1 MSTNPPD
8 PANNG
13 IVEVSLGDIFSFF
26 RKYWLTLFLA
36 GLIFGGI
43 GYGFSWLVPEE
54 YEATAKVLP
63 EFSSGL
69 GSMGGLSDLA
79 SMAGI
84 SLGKN
89 NSEAIRP
96 DLYPSILAS
105 MPFLL
110 KLLATPLPTSDG
122 KKIDL
127 VTYFEEKAKPL
138 SAQQVAQG
146 DTLIRL
152 SKEQERAMKN
162 VKSRVSAG
170 IDKMSGVLT
179 VEVNMPDPILAAACA
194 TFSLDYLKTFV
205 TEYRGG
211 KKTEK
216 VAFLR
221 QQMAEAKE
229 KYRRAEV
236 VLNGYRDRNRNA
248 YTNVAKIEE
257 QRLQNDYLQAQTL
270 YNQLTP
276 QLEAARLQALEDAP
290 VLKVLEPPMIPNWRS
305 SPKRKFYALGFAIFG
320 GLVALLFIL
329 FKKEKIHRRFS

>member
-1 MSTNPPD
+1 MPENLSVSPS
-8 PANNG
+8 G
-13 IVEVSLGDIFSFF
+13 IVEVSLADIFSFF
-26 RKYWLTLFLA
+26 KRYWLILFLA
-36 GLIFGGI
+36 GLLSGGI
-43 GYGFSWLVPEE
+43 GYGLSWMVPLEFE
-54 YEATAKVLP
+54 STAKILP
-63 EFSSGL
+63 EYGTGL
-69 GSMGGLSDLA
+69 GGAGGLSDLA
-79 SMAGI
+79 SLAGI

-110 KLLATPLPTSDG
+110 ELLSTPLPTSDG
-122 KKIDL
+122 KKVDL
-127 VTYFEEKAKPL
+127 VTYLDKKAKPL
-138 SAQQVAQG
+138 TPIQLAQS
-146 DTLIRL
+146 DTLIIL
-152 SKEQERAMKN
+152 STDQERALKN
-162 VKSRVSAG
+162 VRSRVSAG

-179 VEVNMPDPILAAACA
+179 VEVKMPDPTLAAACA
-194 TFSLDYLKTFV
+194 TFSLNYLKDFV

-236 VLNGYRDRNRNA
+236 VLNAYRDRNRNA

-270 YNQLTP
+270 YGELSR
-276 QLEAARLQALEDAP
+276 QLEAARLQALEDSP
-290 VLKVLEPPMIPNWRS
+290 VIKVLEPPMVPNWKS
-305 SPKRKFYALGFAIFG
+305 TPKRSLYALGFAVFG

-329 FKKEKIHRRFS
+329 FQREKIHRRL

>member
-1 MSTNPPD
+1 MPENPPD
-8 PANNG
+8 PTDNS

-26 RKYWLTLFLA
+26 GKYWLVLLLA
-36 GLIFGGI
+36 GLLTGGI
-43 GYGFSWLVPEE
+43 GYGLSYLVPEE

-69 GSMGGLSDLA
+69 GAVGGLSDLA

-110 KLLATPLPTSDG
+110 KLLATPQPTSDG
-122 KKIDL
+122 KKVDL
-127 VTYFEEKAKPL
+127 VTYLDKEAKPL
-138 SAQQVAQG
+138 SAQQIAQG
-146 DTLIRL
+146 DTLIML
-152 SKEQERAMKN
+152 SKEQERALKDL
-162 VKSRVSAG
+162 KSRVTAG

-179 VEVNMPDPILAAACA
+179 VGVSMPDPTLAAACA
-194 TFSLDYLKTFV
+194 TFGLDYLRTFV

-221 QQMAEAKE
+221 QQMAEAKN
-229 KYRRAEV
+229 KYRRAEE

-270 YNQLTP
+270 YGELAR
-276 QLEAARLQALEDAP
+276 QLEAARLQALEDSP
-290 VLKVLEPPMIPNWRS
+290 VLKVLEPPMVPNWRS

-320 GLVALLFIL
+320 SLVALLFIL

>member
-1 MSTNPPD
+1 MPENVSVPSS
-8 PANNG
+8 G
-13 IVEVSLGDIFSFF
+13 IVEVSLADIFIFF
-26 RKYWLTLFLA
+26 KRYWLILFLA
-36 GLIFGGI
+36 GLVSGGV
-43 GYGFSWLVPEE
+43 GYGLSWLVPEE

-63 EFSSGL
+63 EYSSGL

-110 KLLATPLPTSDG
+110 KLISTPLPTRDG
-122 KKIDL
+122 EKVDL
-127 VTYFEEKAKPL
+127 VTYLEKEAQPL
-138 SAQQVAQG
+138 SAHQLSQG
-146 DTLIRL
+146 DTLILL
-152 SKEQERAMKN
+152 SKEQERALKN
-162 VKSRVSAG
+162 VQGRVTAG
-170 IDKMSGVLT
+170 IDKMTGVLT
-179 VEVNMPDPILAAACA
+179 VQATMPDPTLAAACA
-194 TFSLDYLKTFV
+194 TLSLNYLKAFV

-221 QQMAEAKE
+221 QQMVEAKE

-236 VLNGYRDRNRNA
+236 ALNAYRDRNRNA

-270 YNQLTP
+270 YGELAR

-290 VLKVLEPPMIPNWRS
+290 VIKVLEPPMVPNWRS
-305 SPKRKFYALGFAIFG
+305 SPKRSLYVLGFAVFG
-320 GLVALLFIL
+320 GLVTLLFIL
-329 FKKEKIHRRFS
+329 FQKEKIHHSF

>member
-1 MSTNPPD
+1 MPTNPPE

-26 RKYWLTLFLA
+26 RKYWLVLFLA
-36 GLIFGGI
+36 GLLFGGI
-43 GYGFSWLVPEE
+43 GYGLSWMVPEE

-69 GSMGGLSDLA
+69 GSVGGLSDLA

-110 KLLATPLPTSDG
+110 KLLSTPLPTSDG
-122 KKIDL
+122 KKVNL
-127 VTYFEEKAKPL
+127 VSYLDKNAKPL
-138 SAQQVAQG
+138 TESQLAQS
-146 DTLIRL
+146 DTLIIL
-152 SKEQERAMKN
+152 SLDQERALKN
-162 VKSRVSAG
+162 VRARVSAG

-179 VEVNMPDPILAAACA
+179 VEVKMPDPTLAAACA
-194 TFSLDYLKTFV
+194 TFSLNYLKQFV

-211 KKTEK
+211 KKAEK
-216 VAFLR
+216 LAFLR
-221 QQMAEAKE
+221 QQMAEAKI
-229 KYRRAEV
+229 KYRNAEV
-236 VLNGYRDRNRNA
+236 VLNAYRDRNRNA

-270 YNQLTP
+270 YGELAR
-276 QLEAARLQALEDAP
+276 QLEAARLQALEDSP
-290 VLKVLEPPMIPNWRS
+290 VIKVLEPPMVPNWKS
-305 SPKRKFYALGFAIFG
+305 TPKRSLYALGFAIFG
-320 GLVALLFIL
+320 GLITLLFIL
-329 FKKEKIHRRFS
+329 FGKEKIHRNF

>member
-1 MSTNPPD
+1 MNKNPSD
-8 PANNG
+8 PANG

-36 GLIFGGI
+36 GLLFGGI

-63 EFSSGL
+63 EFSSSL
-69 GSMGGLSDLA
+69 GSVGGLSDLA

-110 KLLATPLPTSDG
+110 KLLSTPLPTSDG
-122 KKIDL
+122 KKVDL
-127 VTYFEEKAKPL
+127 VTYFDKKAKPL
-138 SAQQVAQG
+138 SAQQLAQG
-146 DTLIRL
+146 DTLIML
-152 SKEQERAMKN
+152 SKEQERALKN
-162 VKSRVSAG
+162 VKSRVTAG
-170 IDKMSGVLT
+170 IDKMTGVLT
-179 VEVNMPDPILAAACA
+179 VGVNMPDPVLAAACA

-221 QQMAEAKE
+221 RQMAESKD
-229 KYRRAEV
+229 KYRRAEGI
-236 VLNGYRDRNRNA
+236 LNAYRDRNRNA

-270 YNQLTP
+270 YGELAR
-276 QLEAARLQALEDAP
+276 QLEAAKLQALEDAP
-290 VLKVLEPPMIPNWRS
+290 VLKVLEPPMVPNWRS
-305 SPKRKFYALGFAIFG
+305 SPKRTFYALGFAIFG
-320 GLVALLFIL
+320 GLVALVFIL